1 MDDLVLEDGKDF
13 KAAAPF
19 TATNV
24 TYNREVKSAT
34 TGRLRGTNSR
44 WGSICLPYAITAP
57 TNCQLFTLSGVQ
69 MDNTSN
75 EGTIIMEEVDQ
86 LEAGTPAFYC
96 VKDASVTSIDFNA
109 SDAAIVN
116 TLVDNSK
123 NAVDGVYSKGTYT
136 KQAIDEGYVLM
147 NNSMWNAATIK
158 AQNNGKTVNSKGLRA
173 YLAIAPNAS
182 APAVQKLNLDAKQ
195 STGIAGII
203 NVMNDADAEI
213 YDASGRRQDSLQLG
227 LNIIRKANGK
237 SVKVMVK

>member
-1 MDDLVLEDGKDF
+1 MVNYKTGYFKTYYQVGDVRHDLCGEEPKVDDLVLEDGKDF

-44 WGSICLPYAITAP
+44 WESICLSYAITVPA
-57 TNCQLFTLSGVQ
+57 NCRLFTLSGVQ

-116 TLVDNSK
+116 TLVDNSE
-123 NAVDGVYSKGTYT
+123 NAVDGVYLKGTYST
-136 KQAIDEGYVLM
+136 QAIDEGYVLM

-182 APAVQKLNLDAKQ
+182 APAVQ
-195 STGIAGII
+195 
-203 NVMNDADAEI
+203 
-213 YDASGRRQDSLQLG
+213 
-227 LNIIRKANGK
+227 
-237 SVKVMVK
+237 